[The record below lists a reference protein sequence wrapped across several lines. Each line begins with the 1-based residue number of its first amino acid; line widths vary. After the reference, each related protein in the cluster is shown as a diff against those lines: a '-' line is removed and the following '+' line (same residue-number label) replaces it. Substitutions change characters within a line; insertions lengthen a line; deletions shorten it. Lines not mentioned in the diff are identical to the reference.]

1 MRVRKAQGTGE
12 ITRTASRTES
22 DIMCIKQLL
31 IIVRSYS
38 KLQWQQKRLESGW
51 IVSLFDNIQYKV
63 RNVNMVSSFLCLLW
77 HVGLR
82 ERKTEH
88 RSCLV

>member
-1 MRVRKAQGTGE
+1 
-12 ITRTASRTES
+12 
-22 DIMCIKQLL
+22 MCIKQLL

-82 ERKTEH
+82 ERKTDH
-88 RSCLV
+88 RSCLVQWKVICMSTTISVSGRDVI